1 MKQILIVAHPRSGTK
16 YAVKVCRI
24 LGLTIGHETIRVDGG
39 SGWMFAAPSSPS
51 WEENKILFH
60 RGSRPPISEFRAVW
74 HLVRNPL
81 DVIPSCVTNS
91 ITDHSLRAMYHP
103 GLRGMMRGAINDLAA
118 AAASWVAW
126 NEVCEER
133 LLEARKAGKMA
144 RRIQVEDEFWPQ
156 ELVVT
161 LGLDWDEQIRERIKM
176 VSRTTN
182 RRLLTVPLT
191 WEKIAEMRPASI
203 WDRVT
208 KMAERYRYKEQK
220 DEC

>member
-1 MKQILIVAHPRSGTK
+1 MCGVINYRG
-16 YAVKVCRI
+16 
-24 LGLTIGHETIRVDGG
+24 
-39 SGWMFAAPSSPS
+39 AAP
-51 WEENKILFH
+51 
-60 RGSRPPISEFRAVW
+60 
-74 HLVRNPL
+74 
-81 DVIPSCVTNS
+81 
-91 ITDHSLRAMYHP
+91 
-103 GLRGMMRGAINDLAA
+103 
-118 AAASWVAW
+118 ASWVAW